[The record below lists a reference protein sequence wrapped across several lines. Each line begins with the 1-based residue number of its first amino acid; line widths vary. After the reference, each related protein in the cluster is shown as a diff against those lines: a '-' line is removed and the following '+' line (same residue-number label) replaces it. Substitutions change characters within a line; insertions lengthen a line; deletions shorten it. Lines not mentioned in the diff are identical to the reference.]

1 MIRLTARAA
10 AALAV
15 LVLFAG
21 GTGPARADFVFT
33 DIGSSSGP
41 WPSINDNGTVVFYGP
56 KGISTGNGGPVTT
69 IAALGIPYGHLNLGG
84 TPAINAA
91 GAVAFQGQPQG
102 GGDTLF
108 IAAGGAVSQI
118 ANNLPG
124 SPFSGFAAPAINNS
138 NQVAFVAGFG
148 PNLGVFR
155 YQNGAFTLIADNT
168 SAFDG
173 FANNQVGINAAGA
186 VAFFARYPRGVS
198 NKEGLFVGSGGAL
211 ITIADTS
218 TFAGFTDVV
227 PSINASGQVAFTATL
242 TDGSQGI
249 FVGNGGS
256 LLKIADTSGPFGGL
270 GTAAINDSGQV
281 VFAGY
286 LKSGGSG
293 FFTSNGVTT
302 EKVLAQG
309 DSLFGSTVIG
319 TVGLGG
325 YAENNSGQVVFI
337 AQLADGRQEVVV
349 ATPVPEPSAFT
360 LALLGTLGLLGYG
373 CRNRLPQSDQP

>member
-1 MIRLTARAA
+1 L
-10 AALAV
+10 
-15 LVLFAG
+15 
-21 GTGPARADFVFT
+21 
-33 DIGSSSGP
+33 
-41 WPSINDNGTVVFYGP
+41 
-56 KGISTGNGGPVTT
+56 GN
-69 IAALGIPYGHLNLGG
+69 PYGAVNLGG

-91 GAVAFQGQPQG
+91 GAVAFQGQPKG
-102 GGDTLF
+102 GGDALY

-118 ANNLPG
+118 ANNQSG

-148 PNLGVFR
+148 PNQGVFR

-186 VAFFARYPRGVS
+186 VAFFARYPQGGGG
-198 NKEGLFVGSGGAL
+198 KEGLFVGSGGAL
-211 ITIADTS
+211 VTIADTS
-218 TFAGFTDVV
+218 TFAGFTDVL
-227 PSINASGQVAFTATL
+227 PSINSLGQVAFTATL

-249 FVGNGGS
+249 FVGSGGS
-256 LLKIADTSGPFGGL
+256 LLKIADTSGQFSGL

-286 LKSGGSG
+286 LKTGGSG
-293 FFTSNGVTT
+293 LFTSNGITT
-302 EKVLAQG
+302 EEVLAQG

-319 TVGLGG
+319 TVGVGG
-325 YAENNSGQVVFI
+325 LAENNSGQIVLI

-349 ATPVPEPSAFT
+349 ANPVPEPSALT

-373 CRNRLPQSDQP
+373 CRNKPLKSDQPVGVLPGGGR